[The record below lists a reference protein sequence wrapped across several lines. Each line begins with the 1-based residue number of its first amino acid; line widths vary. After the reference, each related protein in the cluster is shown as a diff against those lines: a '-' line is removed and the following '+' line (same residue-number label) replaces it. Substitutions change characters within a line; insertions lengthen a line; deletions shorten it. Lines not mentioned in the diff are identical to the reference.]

1 MMNRFAFVAACV
13 AALPIRAQTSLQ
25 DSPRPITLAEA
36 VTLAQRNAP
45 AAVQARGQIRQSVAD
60 RGVAVAAFI
69 PSVNLQ
75 TWASNTRGTRLS
87 ERNEL
92 FRIQGPPWNY
102 GTQIGAN
109 IELFDGGRRFY
120 ELRRARASVDAAESN
135 EVLQRFNVALG
146 VKQQYYAVLAAHES
160 QAAAR
165 AQLEQAQQQFRVAAA
180 RVAAGAATRSD
191 SLRSVIQVGNA
202 QLALLTAENNLRVAN
217 AALTRLVATPFTVT
231 ASPADTF
238 ESRGLAV
245 DSTELARLAGRSPMI
260 RQAESQ
266 NVVAR
271 AGLRAARTAY
281 LPNVSLNYGRSGSST
296 DSSFRFVDDVYGYSS
311 SFRITASYPLFNQ
324 LQREQARVRAGVNLD
339 DAEASLRDARLRA
352 QQELAQY
359 LGLIRTAEQRV
370 AIQQASVDAADED
383 LRVQQQ
389 RYSLGASTLL
399 DVLTSQT
406 QLNQARAA
414 LIQARYD
421 RRIAKA
427 QLEALVGR
435 DL

>member
-1 MMNRFAFVAACV
+1 MNRLVLGVAWL
-13 AALPIRAQTSLQ
+13 AALPLAAQAPVA
-25 DSPRPITLAEA
+25 DGARPITLQEA

-45 AAVQARGQIRQSVAD
+45 AAVQASGQIRRSLAA
-60 RGVAVAAFI
+60 RGAAAAAFI
-69 PSVNLQ
+69 PSVSL
-75 TWASNTRGTRLS
+75 TSSASRTKGSRLS
-87 ERNEL
+87 ERNEV
-92 FRIQGPPWNY
+92 FRIAGPPWNY
-102 GTQIGAN
+102 GIGINAN
-109 IELFDGGRRFY
+109 LELFDGGRRFQ
-120 ELRRARASVDAAESN
+120 ELRQARATVNVAESN
-135 EVLQRFNVALG
+135 EILQQFGVALS
-146 VKQQYYAVLAAHES
+146 VKQQYFAVLAAHES

-202 QLALLTAENNLRVAN
+202 QLALLTAQNSLRVAN

-231 ASPADTF
+231 ASPSDTF

-245 DSTELARLAGRSPMI
+245 DSAELARLAAQSPLV
-260 RQAESQ
+260 RQAEMQ
-266 NVVAR
+266 GVVAR
-271 AGLRAARTAY
+271 AGVRAARASYMPTI
-281 LPNVSLNYGRSGSST
+281 SLNYGRSGSST
-296 DSSFRFVDDVYGYSS
+296 DSSFRLVDDVYGYSS
-311 SFRITASYPLFNQ
+311 SFRIVASYPLFNQ
-324 LQREQARVRAGVNLD
+324 LQREQARVGADVDLVN
-339 DAEASLRDARLRA
+339 AEAALRDARLRA
-352 QQELAQY
+352 RQELAQY
-359 LGLIRTAEQRV
+359 LGLLQTAEQRV

-421 RRIAKA
+421 YRIAKA
-427 QLEALVGR
+427 QLEALIGR